1 MQVNP
6 QKQPMQTIT
15 SKGPVQG
22 SAPPAQG
29 SEHTD
34 AIAQA
39 KKLDLSNMQDQH
51 SHSILP
57 GGCVIHPTTPLFK
70 GPETIIEKTLDRTLG
85 KYPGARQDALE
96 SFHNQIDNMTPGELD
111 DMKDAIVKRMSSPD
125 SSQRDRD
132 MLQKMYEITDA
143 VAENRL
149 PPHVG
154 IGGSI
159 DFPKPFPPRP
169 FPPKPIF
176 PPSDFPPRFDQE
188 AQVFGHELKKMD

>member
-6 QKQPMQTIT
+6 NKQPMNIT
-15 SKGPVQG
+15 NKGPIKATEAVNQ
-22 SAPPAQG
+22 A
-29 SEHTD
+29 SEAT
-34 AIAQA
+34 AAQA
-39 KKLDLSNMQDQH
+39 KKLDLSNMEDHH

-57 GGCVIHPTTPLFK
+57 GGCVIHPTAPLFK
-70 GPETIIEKTLDRTLG
+70 GPETIIEKTLDRSLG
-85 KYPGARQDALE
+85 KYPGAQQNALE

-125 SSQRDRD
+125 SSQRERD

-154 IGGSI
+154 IGNNI
-159 DFPKPFPPRP
+159 DFVKPFPTTPGKP
-169 FPPKPIF
+169 FPTIPGLE
-176 PPSDFPPRFDQE
+176 SRFEEE
-188 AQVFGHELKKMD
+188 ARAFGHELKKLD

>member
-6 QKQPMQTIT
+6 NKQPMNIT
-15 SKGPVQG
+15 NKGPIKATEAVNQ
-22 SAPPAQG
+22 A
-29 SEHTD
+29 SEAT
-34 AIAQA
+34 AAQA
-39 KKLDLSNMQDQH
+39 KKLDLNNMEDHH

-70 GPETIIEKTLDRTLG
+70 GPETIIEKTLDRSLG
-85 KYPGARQDALE
+85 KYPGAQQNALE

-125 SSQRDRD
+125 SSQRERD

-154 IGGSI
+154 IGDNI
-159 DFPKPFPPRP
+159 DFVKPFPTTPGKP
-169 FPPKPIF
+169 FPTLPGLG
-176 PPSDFPPRFDQE
+176 SRFEEE
-188 AQVFGHELKKMD
+188 ARAFGPELKKID

>member
-6 QKQPMQTIT
+6 NKQPMNIT
-15 SKGPVQG
+15 SKGPIKGAEAVNQ
-22 SAPPAQG
+22 A
-29 SEHTD
+29 SEAT
-34 AIAQA
+34 AAQA
-39 KKLDLSNMQDQH
+39 KKLDLSNMEDLH

-70 GPETIIEKTLDRTLG
+70 GPETIIEKTLDRSLG
-85 KYPGARQDALE
+85 KYPGAQQNALE

-125 SSQRDRD
+125 SSQRERD

-154 IGGSI
+154 IGDTI
-159 DFPKPFPPRP
+159 DFVKPFPTLPGKP
-169 FPPKPIF
+169 FPTIPGLEN
-176 PPSDFPPRFDQE
+176 RFDQE
-188 AQVFGHELKKMD
+188 AQVFGHELKKLD

>member
-6 QKQPMQTIT
+6 NKQPMNIT
-15 SKGPVQG
+15 SKGPIKATEAVNQ
-22 SAPPAQG
+22 A
-29 SEHTD
+29 SEAT
-34 AIAQA
+34 AAQA
-39 KKLDLSNMQDQH
+39 KKLDLSNMEDHH

-70 GPETIIEKTLDRTLG
+70 GPETTIEKTLDRSLG
-85 KYPGARQDALE
+85 KYPGAQQNALE

-125 SSQRDRD
+125 SSQRERD
-132 MLQKMYEITDA
+132 TLQKMYEITDA

-154 IGGSI
+154 MSDTI
-159 DFPKPFPPRP
+159 DFVKPFPTLPGKP
-169 FPPKPIF
+169 FPTIPGLE
-176 PPSDFPPRFDQE
+176 SRFE
-188 AQVFGHELKKMD
+188 EEGRAFGHELKKLN